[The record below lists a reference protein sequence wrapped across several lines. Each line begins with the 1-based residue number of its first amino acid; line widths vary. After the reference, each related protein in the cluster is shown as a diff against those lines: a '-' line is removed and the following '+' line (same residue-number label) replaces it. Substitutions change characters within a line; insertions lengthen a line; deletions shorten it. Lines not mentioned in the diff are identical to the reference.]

1 MPKTKI
7 PAEYISDNP
16 SLSGTDSVKVPAGT
30 TAQRGTGVAG
40 KFRFNTTL
48 NKFEGYT
55 DSWGEIGGSGGSALE
70 TDNFTGDDSTTAF
83 TLSSSVSDEDN
94 LIVFI
99 DGVYQNKAD
108 YVASGTT
115 LTLDTAP
122 LAGRKIV
129 VYHVRANVSGS
140 NCILN
145 SFSGN
150 GSTTAFTL
158 TQNPASENNTQ
169 VFIDGVYQRKSSYA
183 VSGTTLTFDAAP
195 GNGTAIEV
203 MMFTQTDINTLP
215 ASFVSGLTEVT
226 ATGSDHLMVFDATDS
241 SLKKALASDL
251 IESVGSTPSF
261 TSATISGSNPV
272 LNIART
278 SNYTYKI
285 GSLANDTF
293 AIQSNETGDASYV
306 SLIEIDSYA
315 HQGSGPALKIDSSGN
330 VGIGDTTS
338 PTKQLEIRNNTATTG
353 SGGAELRLT
362 RGDSSGAE
370 DDPIGIIDFY
380 NTDADG
386 AHVSSFI
393 KAIAREQYARKGA
406 LTFGVASSTSTDA
419 TEVMRLNE
427 LAHVE
432 LNRGVGLYTDNL
444 RAANLSITSSFSNA
458 LDFSYV
464 GGLGAG
470 RGFYLVTVVRE
481 GASVGTSIVLLVGLS
496 TGSAVI
502 IYDTIS
508 SNSLVAQTSGANLQI
523 RSTGGSITCH
533 ATAVPI
539 GITGLDS

>member
-251 IESVGSTPSF
+251 IETVGSTPSF